1 MIRQYLYIMIKPYN
15 IIILSD
21 IESKESYVL
30 LDDNEIIG
38 TAYISFAGEIL
49 KVIEKICLER
59 DIHDIKIDTHRDNKS
74 MQRFLEKQGFT
85 RCGIVYLKDNSERIG
100 FEKLI

>member
-38 TAYISFAGEIL
+38 TAYLFL
-49 KVIEKICLER
+49 QEKFSKQLR
-59 DIHDIKIDTHRDNKS
+59 KS
-74 MQRFLEKQGFT
+74 A
-85 RCGIVYLKDNSERIG
+85 
-100 FEKLI
+100 